1 MSSQSSAIHVL
12 FCCAICRATWL
23 CQIKIKNKVV
33 VVIKFWFIFSSGTE
47 EDPTLKWKQRKR
59 LSNIDHHI
67 GAVTSILSDEF
78 VPLRL
83 LLSFTSVI
91 CGSRHFLFQHFYLCG
106 LLQAH
111 FKAGTFQIWVKYG
124 SIFKGGESRGPRLGW
139 QDLQCKCSPRFES
152 KIHKPWRGLR
162 ETSLSVMDEWKA
174 CRMWLRR
181 TLKEHSALNSDSVW
195 LCKFTDAN
203 TDTLFCTVL

>member
-1 MSSQSSAIHVL
+1 MKAEKKVIKYWSSYWCRHLRLKWWFCSSATL
-12 FCCAICRATWL
+12 
-23 CQIKIKNKVV
+23 
-33 VVIKFWFIFSSGTE
+33 VVIHFSHMWQQ
-47 EDPTLKWKQRKR
+47 TL
-59 LSNIDHHI
+59 S
-67 GAVTSILSDEF
+67 
-78 VPLRL
+78 
-83 LLSFTSVI
+83 
-91 CGSRHFLFQHFYLCG
+91 
-106 LLQAH
+106 LQAH

-139 QDLQCKCSPRFES
+139 QDLQCKCSLRFEN
-152 KIHKPWRGLR
+152 KIHKPWCGLR